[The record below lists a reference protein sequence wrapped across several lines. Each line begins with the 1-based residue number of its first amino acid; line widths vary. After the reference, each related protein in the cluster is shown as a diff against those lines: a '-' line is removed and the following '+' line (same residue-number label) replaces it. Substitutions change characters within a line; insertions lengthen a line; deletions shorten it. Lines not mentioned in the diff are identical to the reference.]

1 MNQTI
6 DTTKQ
11 FHFLSLEDSVHD
23 FEIISECLIAAGY
36 KLEIS
41 RVENEKDFVNIL
53 KNKPFDVILADF
65 NLPNFDAFRAL
76 ELCKTICPDIP
87 FICVSGSIGEIAA
100 IELLKNGAVDYVI
113 KDRLERLPFAVKRA
127 MEEASVVQTKKQ
139 IENALLESEAK
150 YRTIFE
156 NVQDVFYQ
164 TDLNGIVREIS
175 PSIKY
180 FTDFESSEILNK
192 PVQNLYYDSNERE
205 MLLKT
210 IIKNGEIRDYE
221 IRILTRKGE
230 IRFASINA
238 RLIYDTEGRAN
249 HIDGAIRDI
258 TERKN
263 NQQVIADRE
272 AKLSFAQQIA
282 KMGSW
287 DIDYINQ
294 KYNWS
299 KNMYTLLGLEPN
311 GSEISYSDFFNLV
324 HPDDKHLIDEY
335 LQLIIETKNSVT
347 YDFRYIKPDGNTI
360 WVQNNITP
368 VFVNGNLSE
377 LHGVNIDITE
387 KKQFEHDLLA
397 AKNKAEASDKL
408 KSAFLNNISHEIRTP
423 LNGILGFAPLIMD
436 PAFSDVEKKGFLDV
450 LNMSSNRLM
459 QTITDIIDISLLTSG
474 TMEVH
479 RSELSLSA
487 LFKEIEADY
496 APKCTAKKLQF
507 FVEHPAEFQQIKIYS
522 DSELLAK
529 VILHLLDN
537 ALKFTN
543 SGSITLGAKM
553 LGQKVQLFVNDT
565 GCGVSEEA
573 KVLIFSNFVQ
583 ENISNTRGHE
593 GNGLGLSIARG
604 IMHLLG
610 SDINFESEKGRGS
623 KFSLKLDV
631 IHVVQSIPEAV
642 PDQFLNSSKKPKVLV
657 AEDDPAGQ
665 LFLELLLKADFEIL
679 LATNGIEAVDLCKTY
694 ADIDLVLMDVK
705 MPVMNGI
712 TATME
717 IKKIR
722 HKLPVIILTAYA
734 ELGMREKCIESG
746 CDDYLP
752 KPVEIKDLF
761 AAISKFGFK
770 TRTMLSN

>member
-1 MNQTI
+1 MNQPI

-11 FHFLSLEDSVHD
+11 FHFLSLEDSIHD

-230 IRFASINA
+230 IRFSSINA